1 LQKGAMN
8 DDGCDDDDDDRQ
20 EQLSSQ
26 AAVLQGMAF
35 LLVMEIL
42 GNGSVDSQIL
52 HFAKLPSTHMHRHS
66 SFPSPL
72 SLVSKTGN
80 YQVSCCSFA
89 SSLLLMCFEFRELS
103 FCARFAFQTLQSS
116 GRL

>member
-1 LQKGAMN
+1 MLLKTKTILQKGAMN
-8 DDGCDDDDDDRQ
+8 DDGCDDDDDDDDDRQ

-72 SLVSKTGN
+72 SLVSKTGI
-80 YQVSCCSFA
+80 Y
-89 SSLLLMCFEFRELS
+89 
-103 FCARFAFQTLQSS
+103 
-116 GRL
+116 

>member
-1 LQKGAMN
+1 MLLKTKTILQKGAMN
-8 DDGCDDDDDDRQ
+8 ADGCDDDDRQ

-52 HFAKLPSTHMHRHS
+52 HFAKLPSTHMHR
-66 SFPSPL
+66 
-72 SLVSKTGN
+72 
-80 YQVSCCSFA
+80 QW
-89 SSLLLMCFEFRELS
+89 
-103 FCARFAFQTLQSS
+103 
-116 GRL
+116 

>member
-1 LQKGAMN
+1 LLQAALFLQLYRNGTSTLLKTKTILQKGAMN
-8 DDGCDDDDDDRQ
+8 DDGCDDDDDRQ

-52 HFAKLPSTHMHRHS
+52 HFAKLPSTLMHR
-66 SFPSPL
+66 
-72 SLVSKTGN
+72 
-80 YQVSCCSFA
+80 QW
-89 SSLLLMCFEFRELS
+89 
-103 FCARFAFQTLQSS
+103 
-116 GRL
+116 